1 MELYELKV
9 NNIYNADSDQNFW
22 EATVHLPQDFTGS
35 IETFDRMA
43 MELSSDARG
52 EGLLVLACD
61 ANGWTPEAL
70 DPLLRALPKPVFGG
84 VFPHIIHES
93 RNHERGT
100 LVLGHMQHG
109 ETPP

>member
-1 MELYELKV
+1 MMKTRFDL
-9 NNIYNADSDQNFW
+9 
-22 EATVHLPQDFTGS
+22 TGS